1 MSWVESAI
9 WNEALGIMETF
20 VVTLCTWFFLSHT
33 ERSIERKAGLRFAM
47 LCLYWAGFTGIIF
60 WVRDN
65 SYINLALP
73 VYMVVM
79 TEAAGCFLYNRGRI
93 YRFYYFLFP
102 LTIVAVQILI
112 GCLVLGYMSARWGT
126 FVFDYYLSNVALIVR
141 QLAEILATGVWA
153 VLLCRRKY
161 EDVRGV
167 WFAGLFLPPMVSAFI
182 IFSLIFIG
190 NVFMQMYG
198 VFLIIVDIFLLV
210 SMNFYIWYLF
220 SYQAKN
226 KKLEAELEIW
236 RKQSEMQYRY
246 YERVEAQYL
255 SSRKMIHDM
264 RNHLQAIE
272 ALNDQDAAKGKA
284 YMKDMH
290 QMLDSFGLVSYT
302 DERMLNI
309 ILNDKAKAAKELG
322 IGMDIRIGE
331 ICLGHVRDMDITTI
345 FGNLLD
351 NALEAAGRAE
361 GERWIQV
368 RADGYHEFA
377 VVRIRNPRCENGAKG
392 TDNETGH
399 MGIGLDNVRH
409 TLEKYGGGMM
419 AESSGDEFTVNLTIP
434 GCVSGSK

>member
-1 MSWVESAI
+1 M
-9 WNEALGIMETF
+9 
-20 VVTLCTWFFLSHT
+20 
-33 ERSIERKAGLRFAM
+33 
-47 LCLYWAGFTGIIF
+47 
-60 WVRDN
+60 RDN

-126 FVFDYYLSNVALIVR
+126 FVFVYYLSNVALIVR

-161 EDVRGV
+161 EEVRGV
-167 WFAGLFLPPMVSAFI
+167 WFAGLFLPPIVSAFI

-284 YMKDMH
+284 YMRDMH

-302 DERMLNI
+302 DERMLNRFALGMSGI
-309 ILNDKAKAAKELG
+309 WILRPYSATCWTMRL
-322 IGMDIRIGE
+322 R
-331 ICLGHVRDMDITTI
+331 RQ
-345 FGNLLD
+345 
-351 NALEAAGRAE
+351 AGQR
-361 GERWIQV
+361 
-368 RADGYHEFA
+368 
-377 VVRIRNPRCENGAKG
+377 ENGGFRSGQMG
-392 TDNETGH
+392 TMSLQWSGFGIQGVKTGRKERT
-399 MGIGLDNVRH
+399 MKRGTWGLDWTMYAIRWRN
-409 TLEKYGGGMM
+409 TEAG
-419 AESSGDEFTVNLTIP
+419 
-434 GCVSGSK
+434 

>member
-20 VVTLCTWFFLSHT
+20 VITLCTWFFLSHT

-190 NVFMQMYG
+190 NVFMQM
-198 VFLIIVDIFLLV
+198 
-210 SMNFYIWYLF
+210 
-220 SYQAKN
+220 
-226 KKLEAELEIW
+226 
-236 RKQSEMQYRY
+236 
-246 YERVEAQYL
+246 
-255 SSRKMIHDM
+255 SR
-264 RNHLQAIE
+264 
-272 ALNDQDAAKGKA
+272 
-284 YMKDMH
+284 
-290 QMLDSFGLVSYT
+290 
-302 DERMLNI
+302 
-309 ILNDKAKAAKELG
+309 
-322 IGMDIRIGE
+322 
-331 ICLGHVRDMDITTI
+331 
-345 FGNLLD
+345 
-351 NALEAAGRAE
+351 
-361 GERWIQV
+361 
-368 RADGYHEFA
+368 
-377 VVRIRNPRCENGAKG
+377 
-392 TDNETGH
+392 
-399 MGIGLDNVRH
+399 
-409 TLEKYGGGMM
+409 
-419 AESSGDEFTVNLTIP
+419 
-434 GCVSGSK
+434 